1 MTSTQSSTTTG
12 PVSVSCETGL
22 LSNKLPGS
30 SLDFDLYDPGHSI
43 DSLFGQAHTGAALLE
58 SILAWYLDSEQ
69 DVPWFADGGGEVRS
83 VVRSL
88 TTLTG
93 SDSESLR
100 GPHPRRGLVPDR
112 CRTGRS
118 EHVGAQHMPVTCT
131 HDSHDTCVTR

>member
-1 MTSTQSSTTTG
+1 MSSTQSSTTTG

-69 DVPWFADGGGEVRS
+69 DVTWFADGGGDRWCAHSRPLQEVTVSRYADRIREEGLSQIVAGRAGQSMSERS
-83 VVRSL
+83 
-88 TTLTG
+88 
-93 SDSESLR
+93 
-100 GPHPRRGLVPDR
+100 
-112 CRTGRS
+112 
-118 EHVGAQHMPVTCT
+118 TCP
-131 HDSHDTCVTR
+131 